1 MECEDCEE
9 YEEDC
14 TCVRLIHAGWDTRGE
29 ANGDR

>member
-14 TCVRLIHAGWDTRGE
+14 TCEDGPAPWDTRGE